1 MKTEQVQQEA
11 LDRAQHGQAF
21 TNYPTILATFAARGI
36 PTSEIKPREN
46 VFTYHAWRALGRQ
59 VRKGE
64 KGVRVVTFR
73 NDDKEVKMLDGT
85 TKIEHHSRPWSAY
98 VFHTSQTDKAGAI

>member
-1 MKTEQVQQEA
+1 MNAEQVQQEA

-64 KGVRVVTFR
+64 KGVRVNTFR
-73 NDDKEVKMLDGT
+73 SDDKEIVLSDGT

-98 VFHTSQTDKAGAI
+98 VFHISQTEKAGAI